1 MTNTHLDH
9 NQNQIDEQDQ
19 ETAPAEEVTQ
29 EESHTLSAM
38 DRVRLARDPQ
48 RPSTRDY
55 IGELFSHF
63 VELRGDRTFG
73 DDAALVGGLATF
85 RGRSVVVMG
94 HQGGTNTREN
104 IERNFGMPRPEGFRK
119 ARRLMQHAQKFGLPI
134 LTFVDTS
141 GADPGISSEE
151 RGQATAIAECLMQM
165 VGTRVPIVC
174 TVIGEGGSG
183 GALAISLGDRLLM
196 LENAVY
202 AVASPEACAAILWK
216 DASKAGEAAETMR
229 VTAADLERFGI
240 IDELIPELVPANE
253 APRDTIHT
261 VGDRIAAHL
270 DELCAALVPGDEVSI
285 TAMLDRRYDKF
296 RKIGAWSETGV
307 TG

>member
-1 MTNTHLDH
+1 MTETSQEQVND
-9 NQNQIDEQDQ
+9 QDAASIEDEVI
-19 ETAPAEEVTQ
+19 EK
-29 EESHTLSAM
+29 SGTLSAM

-48 RPSTRDY
+48 RPSTLNY
-55 IGELFSHF
+55 IGELFTHF

-73 DDAALVGGLATF
+73 DDAALIGGLATF

-216 DASKAGEAAETMR
+216 DASKAPEAAETMR

-240 IDELIPELVPANE
+240 IDELIPELVPAHE
-253 APRDTIHT
+253 APRDTIYT
-261 VGDRIAAHL
+261 VGDRISAHL
-270 DELCAALVPGDEVSI
+270 NDLLAAYEPDDEQSI
-285 TAMLDRRYDKF
+285 AAMLDRRYNKF
-296 RKIGAWSETGV
+296 RKIGAWSETGSS
-307 TG
+307 

>member
-1 MTNTHLDH
+1 VTETTADH
-9 NQNQIDEQDQ
+9 A
-19 ETAPAEEVTQ
+19 APAHDGGHEPLV
-29 EESHTLSAM
+29 AM

-48 RPSTRDY
+48 RPGTLQY
-55 IGELFSHF
+55 INELCSNF
-63 VELRGDRTFG
+63 VELRGDRSFG
-73 DDAALVGGLATF
+73 DDAALVGGVATF
-85 RGRSVVVMG
+85 RNRSVVVLG

-104 IERNFGMPRPEGFRK
+104 IARNFGMPRPEGFRK
-119 ARRLMQHAQKFGLPI
+119 ARRLMAHAEKFGLPVI
-134 LTFVDTS
+134 TFVDTS

-151 RGQATAIAECLMQM
+151 RGQATAIAECLLAM

-216 DASKAGEAAETMR
+216 DASKAAEAAETMR
-229 VTAADLERFGI
+229 VTAADLDRFGI
-240 IDELIPELVPANE
+240 IDELIPEPVPAHE
-253 APRDTIHT
+253 APRETIHT

-270 DELCAALVPGDEVSI
+270 DELCASFDPDDEAGLAALL
-285 TAMLDRRYDKF
+285 ARRYDKF
-296 RKIGAWSETGV
+296 RHIGAWTEG
-307 TG
+307 